1 MADSTFTVM
10 EVLRASEQWLTAR
23 GAEAPRR
30 SAELLLGKVLGLPR
44 LQLYLA
50 HDRPLDGAERT
61 AMRELLQRRGKG
73 EPVAHLLGSWSFRGL
88 ELEVSRDVLV
98 PRPETEE
105 LVDLVLARCP
115 QGGRLVDLGTGSGA
129 IAIACAVARPDLA
142 VVATDLSEQAL
153 AIAQRNAARHGAAGR
168 IRFARGSWWQAI
180 PGEPP
185 FDVVA
190 SNPPY
195 VDPQRMDLVAPDV
208 AAHEPALALYAPAG
222 DVAACYREIA
232 AGLGEHLL
240 PGGHVVLETGAGCAE
255 QALAAL
261 RACPV
266 LADVQ
271 LLPDLGQQPRF
282 LVAQRKP

>member
-1 MADSTFTVM
+1 MGEGTFTVM
-10 EVLRASEQWLTAR
+10 EVLRASEQWLAAR

-50 HDRPLDGAERT
+50 HDRPLDAAERL
-61 AMRELLQRRGKG
+61 AMRTLLQRRGKG

-142 VVATDLSEQAL
+142 VVATDVSEPAL
-153 AIAQRNAARHGAAGR
+153 AIAQRNAARHGVAGR
-168 IRFARGSWWQAI
+168 IRLARGSWWDAV
-180 PGEPP
+180 PAEAP

-195 VDPQRMDLVAPDV
+195 VDPGRMDLVAPDV
-208 AAHEPALALYAPAG
+208 AAYEPALALYAPAG
-222 DVAACYREIA
+222 DVAACYRSVG
-232 AGLGEHLL
+232 AGLERALR
-240 PGGHVVLETGAGCAE
+240 PGGHVVFETGAGCFE
-255 QALAAL
+255 QALDVVRGVPCL
-261 RACPV
+261 EQVQV
-266 LADVQ
+266 LQ
-271 LLPDLGQQPRF
+271 DLGQQPRF
-282 LVAQRKP
+282 VVGRRRS

>member
-1 MADSTFTVM
+1 MGEGTFTVM
-10 EVLRASEQWLTAR
+10 EVLRASEQWLAAR

-50 HDRPLDGAERT
+50 HDRPLDAAERL
-61 AMRELLQRRGKG
+61 AMRTLLQRRGKG

-142 VVATDLSEQAL
+142 VVATDVSEPAL
-153 AIAQRNAARHGAAGR
+153 AIAQRNAARHGVAGR
-168 IRFARGSWWQAI
+168 IRLARGSWWDAV
-180 PGEPP
+180 PAEAP

-195 VDPQRMDLVAPDV
+195 VDPGRMDLVAPDV
-208 AAHEPALALYAPAG
+208 AAYEPALALYAPAG
-222 DVAACYREIA
+222 DVAACYRSVG
-232 AGLGEHLL
+232 AGLEHGLR
-240 PGGHVVLETGAGCAE
+240 PGGHVVFETGAGCVE
-255 QALAAL
+255 QALDVVRGL
-261 RACPV
+261 PCLEQVQV
-266 LADVQ
+266 LQ
-271 LLPDLGQQPRF
+271 DLGQQPRF
-282 LVAQRKP
+282 VVGRRRS